1 MSNTNVNSNQKKE
14 LDKVNFF
21 CYNKTTEIE
30 SMNDQK
36 NLMAEIALLYYK
48 KGLTQQEI
56 ANALQLTRQTVS
68 KLLASAVD
76 EKIVEIIIHNPKAE
90 REDLERKLKER
101 YGVKAV
107 VCGAS
112 RNSDELRQ
120 LVTTE
125 GAIHHLLPILSE
137 GNLRIAV
144 SWGRSVQNVI
154 KAFPTTPT
162 KGNVVFPLF
171 GATEHEQTYFLPN
184 ELAREFSAKLEADVK
199 FAWFPYKPEN
209 ERDFDLFKRTD
220 YYRQMQCDWE
230 RLDVAII
237 GIGNNHIVS
246 GGIGLTDLHNKGIG
260 GGRCGG
266 GRHGDCRRGGGSGV
280 ALSGQAH
287 DQHSQQDTHNKTHGH
302 HYDQQSDGV
311 LFSILRTAL
320 GALGRTLRQQS
331 IAFFAVHFIPLSPK
345 MGK

>member
-1 MSNTNVNSNQKKE
+1 
-14 LDKVNFF
+14 
-21 CYNKTTEIE
+21 
-30 SMNDQK
+30 MNDQK

-90 REDLERKLKER
+90 REELERKLKER
-101 YGVKAV
+101 YGIKAV

-125 GAIHHLLPILSE
+125 GAIHHLLPILSK

-237 GIGNNHIVS
+237 GIGNNQCFKLLNAS
-246 GGIGLTDLHNKGIG
+246 FEEESTSNAAIGD
-260 GGRCGG
+260 
-266 GRHGDCRRGGGSGV
+266 V
-280 ALSGQAH
+280 A
-287 DQHSQQDTHNKTHGH
+287 THFFAL
-302 HYDQQSDGV
+302 DGT
-311 LFSILRTAL
+311 LIQTNEL
-320 GALGRTLRQQS
+320 TLRISAEQLKTVKEK
-331 IAFFAVHFIPLSPK
+331 IAVAYGDDKTQAIVGAINAGFVDTLITDEYTAKLLLDFTK
-345 MGK
+345 

>member
-1 MSNTNVNSNQKKE
+1 
-14 LDKVNFF
+14 
-21 CYNKTTEIE
+21 
-30 SMNDQK
+30 MNDQK

-68 KLLASAVD
+68 KLLASAID

-90 REDLERKLKER
+90 REELERKLKER
-101 YGVKAV
+101 YGIKAV

-125 GAIHHLLPILSE
+125 GAIRHLLPILSK

-237 GIGNNHIVS
+237 GIGNNQCFKLLNAS
-246 GGIGLTDLHNKGIG
+246 FEEESTSSSAIGD
-260 GGRCGG
+260 
-266 GRHGDCRRGGGSGV
+266 V
-280 ALSGQAH
+280 A
-287 DQHSQQDTHNKTHGH
+287 THFFAL
-302 HYDQQSDGV
+302 DGT
-311 LFSILRTAL
+311 LIQTNEL
-320 GALGRTLRQQS
+320 TLRISAEQLKTVKEK
-331 IAFFAVHFIPLSPK
+331 IAVAYGDDKTQAIVGAINAGFVDTLITDEYTAKQILAFTK
-345 MGK
+345 

>member
-1 MSNTNVNSNQKKE
+1 
-14 LDKVNFF
+14 
-21 CYNKTTEIE
+21 
-30 SMNDQK
+30 MNDQK

-90 REDLERKLKER
+90 REELERKLKER
-101 YGVKAV
+101 YGIKAV

-125 GAIHHLLPILSE
+125 GAIRHLLPILSK

-237 GIGNNHIVS
+237 GIGNNQCFKLLNAS
-246 GGIGLTDLHNKGIG
+246 FEEEPTSSSAIGD
-260 GGRCGG
+260 
-266 GRHGDCRRGGGSGV
+266 V
-280 ALSGQAH
+280 A
-287 DQHSQQDTHNKTHGH
+287 TH
-302 HYDQQSDGV
+302 
-311 LFSILRTAL
+311 FFAL
-320 GALGRTLRQQS
+320 DGALIQTNELTLRISAEQLKAVKEK
-331 IAFFAVHFIPLSPK
+331 IAVAYGDDKTQAIVGAINAGFVDTLITDEYTAKLLLDFTK
-345 MGK
+345 